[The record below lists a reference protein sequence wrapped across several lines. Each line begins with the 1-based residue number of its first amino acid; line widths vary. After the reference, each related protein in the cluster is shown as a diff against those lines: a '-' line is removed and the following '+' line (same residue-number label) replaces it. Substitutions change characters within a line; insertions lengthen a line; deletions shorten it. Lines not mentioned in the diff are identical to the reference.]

1 MNNMTYIHL
10 LFLVNEQLICNIHSA
25 YSWRATY
32 SRFITTSIF
41 IPHFL
46 CHCFALF
53 PHLWKRLNLMNIT
66 QTFSSPSLSLTNI
79 YMNIHL
85 AYPPPSNNSNIIV
98 IILAA
103 ITGNFKYWT
112 ACNNPIACTWNGRSD
127 GLHPIL
133 FTSSRPYLAKNRFL
147 CSIRMEFVNSSPAYG
162 IVYHNMYFFMIMII
176 FIEEKW
182 E

>member
-1 MNNMTYIHL
+1 M
-10 LFLVNEQLICNIHSA
+10 LF
-25 YSWRATY
+25 
-32 SRFITTSIF
+32 
-41 IPHFL
+41 
-46 CHCFALF
+46 CFSPF
-53 PHLWKRLNLMNIT
+53 DDSQHNTRKRLNLKWT
-66 QTFSSPSLSLTNI
+66 SLQTFSSPCFEPHNI
-79 YMNIHL
+79 YMHIHL